1 MIVSNKFNVFLCF
14 AVLSLTAFTED
25 KPLFSD
31 YVTGIQAVT
40 SLSHENNN
48 DDLDLCLIKPAKKI
62 SHEYCSVQYS
72 FLKTNPKSFSYLPK
86 PARAPPRV

>member
-1 MIVSNKFNVFLCF
+1 MNASNKFNVFLCF
-14 AVLSLTAFTED
+14 AVLSLTAFTVD

-48 DDLDLCLIKPAKKI
+48 DDLDLCLVKTTKEI
-62 SHEYCSVQYS
+62 SHDYWQYPNS
-72 FLKTNPKSFSYLPK
+72 PYNSNHSCLSHFTNL
-86 PARAPPRV
+86 ARAPPIA